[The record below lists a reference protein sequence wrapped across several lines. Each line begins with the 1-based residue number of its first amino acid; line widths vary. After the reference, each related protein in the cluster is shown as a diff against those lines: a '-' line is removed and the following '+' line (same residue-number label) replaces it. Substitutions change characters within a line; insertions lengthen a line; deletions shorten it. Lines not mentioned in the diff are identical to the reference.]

1 VRTTA
6 RPKLEGR
13 ARVRIA
19 IGGIRHETNTFSPL
33 RTGMP
38 EFTVRRGR
46 EMLSDLPWAEGLD
59 PDIEL
64 VPTLSAEAMPHGL
77 VRRETYQTLKGE
89 LIERLGQAG
98 DLDGIYLDL
107 HGAMEVEEI
116 GDGESDLIGAVR
128 ALAGPEVQIA
138 ASLDLHANLAPA
150 VVEGVNVLTA
160 YRTAPHR
167 DQTATRRRA
176 VTHLIDCLRQGIK
189 PVTAMVKPPLLLP
202 GEFAVTDVEP
212 ARSLYRLL
220 DSIYAIPGILDAS
233 LLIGCAWTDSPFTST
248 SAIVVAES
256 DRALALAQAARL
268 AGAVWDQRANFA
280 PETPML
286 SVDEA
291 IAAALS
297 LPERAIFLS
306 DSGDNVTAGGAGD
319 SPMVAAKLLAARVPD
334 VVVAGLADAPAV
346 AACARAGLGG
356 QVSTTVGGKL
366 DPRNS
371 SPLPV
376 DGVVVYLYPPEQP
389 TLAVLRVGGLDIV
402 LTADRRSFTTRADLA
417 RAGIDAGTRKLIV
430 VKLGYLFPE
439 LRELA
444 SHSFLLLSPG
454 CTDLRLTALPY
465 ERVRRPIFPLDA
477 EVGWYP

>member
-1 VRTTA
+1 MEESA
-6 RPKLEGR
+6 RM
-13 ARVRIA
+13 RIA

-33 RTGMP
+33 RTGLA
-38 EFTVRRGR
+38 EFCVRRGR
-46 EMLSDLPWAEGLD
+46 EMLSDLPWAEGID

-64 VPTLSAEAMPHGL
+64 VPALTAEAMPHGP
-77 VRRETYQTLKGE
+77 VRHETYQQLKGE

-98 DLDGIYLDL
+98 DLAGIYLDL

-116 GDGESDLIGAVR
+116 GDGESDLIGAIR
-128 ALAGPEVQIA
+128 ARVGPDILIA

-150 VVEGVNVLTA
+150 VVAGVNILTA

-176 VTHLIDCLRQGIK
+176 VTHLAHCLRHGIR

-202 GEFAVTDVEP
+202 GEFAVTDIEP

-220 DSIYAIPGILDAS
+220 DTIDAVPGILDSS

-256 DRALALAQAARL
+256 DRALAHAQAVRL
-268 AGAVWDQRANFA
+268 GGAVWEQRAHFK
-280 PETPML
+280 PETPAL
-286 SVDEA
+286 AVDEA

-297 LPERAIFLS
+297 LSERAIFLS

-319 SPMVAAKLLAARVPD
+319 SPLVAARLLAAQVSD
-334 VVVAGLADAPAV
+334 AVVAGLADAPAV

-356 QVSTTVGGKL
+356 RVSTTVGGTL

-376 DGVVVYLYPPEQP
+376 SGAVIHLDPPRHP
-389 TLAVLRVGGLDIV
+389 TLAVLRAGGLDIA
-402 LTADRRSFTTRADLA
+402 LTADRRGFTTRADLA
-417 RAGIDAGTRKLIV
+417 RAGIDASTRKLIV

-454 CTDLRLTALPY
+454 CTDLRLSALPY
-465 ERVRRPIFPLDA
+465 ERVQRPIYPLDDA
-477 EVGWYP
+477 MDWHP